1 MRAYSCLMRTLRV
14 IVSDSEY
21 QALQKVADARDRS
34 VEQLIRET
42 MAAIQ
47 REVMERGKTLRD
59 LPLLR
64 GHRAV
69 TDLPS
74 RGDLYEEMFSPEDLV
89 SPS

>member
-1 MRAYSCLMRTLRV
+1 MRTLRV
-14 IVSDSEY
+14 VVSDSEY
-21 QALQKVADARDRS
+21 QALQEVADARARS

-47 REVMERGKTLRD
+47 REVTERGKILRD
-59 LPLLR
+59 LPLLQ

-69 TDLPS
+69 AGLPS
-74 RGDLYEEMFSPEDLV
+74 RGDLYEEMYLPEDSG